1 MGNLV
6 CQNTCFSGTG
16 AGYHHA
22 VALRIE
28 DSLTLVLIKFL
39 KVVNHINGIFYLN
52 LFVTRIYKKQRRNI
66 TISVTE
72 TEAKTEMLSP
82 IRKLMAN
89 AHWRQKDQSAP
100 HERSD

>member
-1 MGNLV
+1 
-6 CQNTCFSGTG
+6 
-16 AGYHHA
+16 
-22 VALRIE
+22 
-28 DSLTLVLIKFL
+28 
-39 KVVNHINGIFYLN
+39 
-52 LFVTRIYKKQRRNI
+52 VTRIYKKQRRNI